1 MCTGSRLALLLKH
14 ADGTLQHKQLST
26 TEGQGVA
33 LMNLEALTE
42 IWGDL
47 INSGHIWPE
56 KRKLST
62 WVGTSKKETDM
73 PDTART
79 SIIRH
84 SVMPMIPSESSICHS
99 SLGRPYKYIGPHV
112 SYLGV
117 ATD

>member
-1 MCTGSRLALLLKH
+1 MKTFRYVYGITLGATVLLKH
-14 ADGTLQHKQLST
+14 ADGTLQHKPLST

-42 IWGDL
+42 IRGDS

-73 PDTART
+73 PETALT

-84 SVMPMIPSESSICHS
+84 SVMPMIQPI
-99 SLGRPYKYIGPHV
+99 
-112 SYLGV
+112 
-117 ATD
+117 